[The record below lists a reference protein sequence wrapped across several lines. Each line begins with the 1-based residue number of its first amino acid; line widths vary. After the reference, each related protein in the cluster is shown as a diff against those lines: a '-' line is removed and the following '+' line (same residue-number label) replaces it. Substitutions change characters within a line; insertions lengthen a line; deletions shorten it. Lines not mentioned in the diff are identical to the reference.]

1 MDDFSLTNSNR
12 ELSARG
18 NSGDESGSSR
28 VSRLSPSRSSFRG
41 AARSGTLINYHRRLK
56 LYCRRSLA
64 SHPEGRTVNVERTK
78 IENFQVRR
86 SFVRPSVRSF
96 VSPRFGL
103 QRVILATLC
112 TYRPVRGLCVCAHLG
127 VPISKIA
134 TFANEVTLYN
144 RDAPSMVLNEIG

>member
-86 SFVRPSVRSF
+86 SFVRPFVRSF
-96 VSPRFGL
+96 VRKFSRRNRDGIVL
-103 QRVILATLC
+103 
-112 TYRPVRGLCVCAHLG
+112 RGLLNL
-127 VPISKIA
+127 KDD
-134 TFANEVTLYN
+134 NL
-144 RDAPSMVLNEIG
+144 RVLSLSPPACRF